1 MIKIGRNDLC
11 PCGSGKKYKKCC
23 LGKERDAAIPV
34 LSLVG
39 AAAEA
44 TVQGTIV
51 QPPAEEQPASGR
63 KSASK
68 GDKLT
73 LPKLRKLVT
82 RDLQWESPAHES
94 LALTLIEQ
102 MRYEYDKELIAEAL
116 MLWNGFSRIVKP
128 TVKKEGAFCS
138 AIEYFLSEEYG
149 FMLTQG
155 ELAGKYEVTQATIAR
170 RFKELCAFVEEHTVG
185 GTNEMLPPE
194 IVIGSL
200 KGSDK
205 EKAEEL
211 VYRAM
216 EAGSPKSRSQLAK
229 AALEFDPDSAGA
241 YLILADEAE
250 NEDEARALLKAGM
263 EAGRRELGS
272 AFFAENKGYFWGIP
286 ETRPYIRL
294 CTSYADS
301 CWFAGAADEAAKVLE
316 HILEL
321 NPNDN
326 TGARYLL
333 LAVYLYSDRLKEA
346 DKLLKAYGEEDG
358 AASFAYDRM
367 VLEFKRHGVTSRLK
381 MLYRVAKGVNKHV
394 PDYLL
399 GAKILPHNLPDF
411 IGMGDANEAIEYVI
425 MHSRLWA
432 SVPELLKWML
442 KQ

>member
-23 LGKERDAAIPV
+23 IGKERGAEAPA

-39 AAAEA
+39 SLTGT
-44 TVQGTIV
+44 TVPGTIV
-51 QPPAEEQPASGR
+51 QSSTENHAASEEKP
-63 KSASK
+63 ASK
-68 GDKLT
+68 GSKLT

-82 RDLQWESPAHES
+82 RDLQWESPVHEQ
-94 LALTLIEQ
+94 LGLTLIER
-102 MRYEYDKELIAEAL
+102 MRYEFDKELIAEAL
-116 MLWNGFSRIVKP
+116 VLWNGFSRTMKP
-128 TVKKEGAFCS
+128 TVKKEGAFCA

-170 RFKELCAFVEEHTVG
+170 RYKELCAYFDEHAAG
-185 GTNEMLPPE
+185 GTGEMLPLE
-194 IVIGSL
+194 VIIGSL

-211 VYRAM
+211 VFRAM
-216 EAGSPKSRSQLAK
+216 AAGSPKSRSQLAK

-241 YLILADEAE
+241 YLVLANEAE
-250 NEDEARALLKAGM
+250 DEDEARALLKAGM

-272 AFFAENKGYFWGIP
+272 AFFTENKGHFWLIP
-286 ETRPYIRL
+286 ETRPYMRL
-294 CTSYADS
+294 CTGYANS
-301 CWFAGAADEAAKVLE
+301 CWFAGEADEAAGVLE

-333 LAVYLYSDRLKEA
+333 LGVYLYIDRLTDA

-358 AASFAYDRM
+358 TASFAYDRM

-399 GAKILPHNLPDF
+399 GAKMLPHNLPDY